1 MKKIVVLLM
10 FVKVL
15 FASTLEVSEGNVTV
29 IIGGSKRVLPPSTKI
44 ELDTNVTVCYVSGEG
59 KILIEDMSRSSKSK
73 DKCYTTQ
80 KEKKFD
86 LRKIIANYLKNTIVK
101 LLNKSKD
108 NSVWTLFRGGKNK
121 NISGVVTLHKG
132 EEHLVIESNQWSPY
146 PMTLRIYNAQNIE
159 LQHITKYIDDYNST
173 MVFDLNRNVLGDGY
187 RVTVEN
193 KYGQNKLDIRVEL
206 K

>member
-29 IIGGSKRVLPPSTKI
+29 TIGGSERVLPESTKI
-44 ELDTNVTVCYVSGEG
+44 ELDKNVTVCYVSGEG
-59 KILIEDMSRSSKSK
+59 KILIDDMFRSSKSK

-86 LRKIIANYLKNTIVK
+86 LRKIIASYPKNTIVK
-101 LLNKSKD
+101 LFKKSKD
-108 NSVWTLFRGGKNK
+108 NSAWTLFRGGKNEK
-121 NISGVVTLHKG
+121 VSKVVTLHTG

-159 LQHITKYIDDYNST
+159 LQHIIKYIDDYNST
-173 MVFDLNRNVLGDGY
+173 MVFDLNRSVLGDGY

>member
-1 MKKIVVLLM
+1 VKKIVVLLM

-29 IIGGSKRVLPPSTKI
+29 TIGGGKEKVLPESTKI
-44 ELDTNVTVCYVSGEG
+44 ELDKNVTVCYVSGEG
-59 KILIEDMSRSSKSK
+59 KILIDDMSRSSKSK

-86 LRKIIANYLKNTIVK
+86 LRKIIASYLNTVVK
-101 LLNKSKD
+101 LLNKNKD
-108 NSVWTLFRGGKNK
+108 NSAWTLFRGGKNE
-121 NISGVVTLHKG
+121 NISGVITLHKG
-132 EEHLVIESNQWSPY
+132 EEHLVIENNQWSSY

-173 MVFDLNRNVLGDGY
+173 MVFDLNRNILGDGY

-193 KYGQNKLDIRVEL
+193 KDSQNKLDIRLEL

>member
-1 MKKIVVLLM
+1 MKKIVILLM

-15 FASTLEVSEGNVTV
+15 FASILEVSEGNVTV
-29 IIGGSKRVLPPSTKI
+29 TIGGSERVLPESTKI
-44 ELDTNVTVCYVSGEG
+44 ELDKNVTVCYVSGEG
-59 KILIEDMSRSSKSK
+59 KILIDDMSRSSKSK

-86 LRKIIANYLKNTIVK
+86 LRKIIANYLNTVVK
-101 LLNKSKD
+101 LFNKSKD
-108 NSVWTLFRGGKNK
+108 NSAWTLSRGGKNE
-121 NISGVVTLHKG
+121 NISGVVILHKG
-132 EEHLVIESNQWSPY
+132 EEHLVIENNQWSPY

-193 KYGQNKLDIRVEL
+193 KYDQNKLDIRVEL